1 MKQYWNNTKVI
12 CTIGPACKD
21 HKTLRKM
28 ILSGMD
34 VARFNFSHG
43 KPQEHVKQ
51 IKSLRTIAERLR
63 MPVAIMQDLPGPK
76 IRIGALKDEFIEL
89 VEGKHFFLTTRK
101 IVGTSDGVSVDHAT
115 FVKGLKKNDTVYLN
129 DGLVKLTVI
138 STGEEKVI
146 CSVVCG
152 GRIYPKKGVSCPD
165 RMLKLS
171 PVTPQDLKYLKYGI
185 EAGVYF
191 IALSFVQIAED
202 IIKVKNF
209 IKKHGK
215 STSVVAKF
223 ERKVAIDNMD
233 AIIAASDA
241 VMVARGDLGI
251 EADLKEVPFLQKKI
265 IEKCN
270 ALGRP
275 VITATQMLES
285 MVNNPQPTRA
295 EVSDI
300 ANAVIDGSDAL
311 MLSEETAIGKYPL
324 KTLETMVKIAAK
336 SEEHSKS
343 LPRNVKFITNENENL
358 VDSFSQAAVNIAD
371 SICAKA
377 IIVPTNNA
385 RGISML
391 SRRRPQSIVVAITK
405 EKSVFRKLI
414 LMWGIYP
421 MLVKKFANLEQT
433 LNDSIKIVRKNRIV
447 EKNDNVVLVLTEDG
461 NLFSSNIMQVRK
473 IKI

>member
-12 CTIGPACKD
+12 CTIGPACSD
-21 HKTLRKM
+21 PKTLKNM
-28 ILSGMD
+28 VLSGMD

-43 KPQEHVKQ
+43 RTQDHLKN
-51 IKSLRTIAERLR
+51 IKTLRTIAERLN

-76 IRIGALKDEFIEL
+76 IRIGALKEESIVL
-89 VEGKHFFLTTRK
+89 NEGKHFFLTTRK
-101 IVGTSDGVSVDHAT
+101 ILGTSEGVSVNHPT

-129 DGLVKLTVI
+129 DGLVKLKVI
-138 STGEEKVI
+138 STSREKAI
-146 CSVVCG
+146 CSVVSG
-152 GRIYPKKGVSCPD
+152 GMIYPKKGVSCPD

-171 PVTPQDLKYLKYGI
+171 SITPYDLKCLKYGI
-185 EAGVYF
+185 EAGVDF
-191 IALSFVQIAED
+191 VAVSFVQSAED
-202 IIKVKNF
+202 ITKVKNY
-209 IKKHGK
+209 IKKRGK
-215 STSVVAKF
+215 STSVIAKF

-251 EADLKEVPFLQKKI
+251 EADLNEVPFLQKEI
-265 IEKCN
+265 IKKCN

-285 MVNNPQPTRA
+285 MVNSPQPTRA

-311 MLSEETAIGKYPL
+311 MLSEETAIGKFPL
-324 KTLETMVKIAAK
+324 KTLKTMVGIAAK
-336 SEEHSKS
+336 SEEHLKS
-343 LPRNVKFITNENENL
+343 LTRDVKFITNENENL
-358 VDSFSQAAVNIAD
+358 VDSFSKAAVSIAD

-385 RGISML
+385 RGISLL
-391 SRRRPQSIVVAITK
+391 SRRRPQSMVIAITQDK
-405 EKSVFRKLI
+405 NVFRKLI

-421 MLVKKFANLEQT
+421 MLVKRFVNLERT
-433 LNDSIKIVRKNRIV
+433 LNDSIKLVRKKGIV
-447 EKNDNVVLVLTEDG
+447 KKNDNVVLVLTEDG
-461 NLFSSNIMQVRK
+461 LLFSSNIMQVRK
-473 IKI
+473 IK

>member
-12 CTIGPACKD
+12 CTIGPACND
-21 HKTLRKM
+21 RQTLKQM

-43 KPQEHVKQ
+43 IPEVHVKQ
-51 IKSLRTIAERLR
+51 IRTLRTIAERLK

-76 IRIGALKDEFIEL
+76 IRIGALKEEFIVLE
-89 VEGKHFFLTTRK
+89 EGKGFFLTSRK
-101 IVGTSDGVSVDHAT
+101 IIGTSEGVSVNHPA
-115 FVKGLKKNDTVYLN
+115 FIKGLKKGDTVYLN
-129 DGLVKLTVI
+129 DGLLKLTVI
-138 STGEEKVI
+138 SIAKEKVI
-146 CSVVCG
+146 CSVVSG

-171 PVTPQDLKYLKYGI
+171 PVTPYDLKCLKYGL
-185 EAGVYF
+185 EAGVDF
-191 IALSFVQIAED
+191 VAVSFVQRAAD
-202 IIKVKNF
+202 ILKVKNY
-209 IKKHGK
+209 IKKKGK
-215 STSVVAKF
+215 SASVIAKF

-251 EADLKEVPFLQKKI
+251 EADLKEVPFLQKEI

-285 MVNNPQPTRA
+285 MVSNPQPTRA

-311 MLSEETAIGKYPL
+311 MLSEETAIGEFPL
-324 KTLETMVKIAAK
+324 KTLRTMVKIAAK
-336 SEEHSKS
+336 SEEHLKN
-343 LPRNVKFITNENENL
+343 LPGKVKFIINEDENL
-358 VDSFSQAAVNIAD
+358 VDSFSQAAVSIAE
-371 SICAKA
+371 SIKAKA

-385 RGISML
+385 RGISLL
-391 SRRRPQSIVVAITK
+391 SRRRPRSIVVAITK
-405 EKSVFRKLI
+405 DKSVFQKLI

-421 MLVKKFANLEQT
+421 ILVKRFADLEQT
-433 LNDSIKIVRKNRIV
+433 LNESIKLTRQKRIV
-447 EKNDNVVLVLTEDG
+447 QKNDNVVLVLTEDSL
-461 NLFSSNIMQVRK
+461 LFSSNIMQVRK
-473 IKI
+473 IK